1 MSAYPNGF
9 TAKMIEAAERVLVAQ
24 AFEMHVRPVVTA
36 YEAEIL
42 QRLQLRS
49 DPRFKVHGINR
60 VILDRKETFLLGE
73 ADRELFLQ
81 ETFKAR
87 DAAKLIVSK
96 PENCPLS
103 EALTLRL
110 AAEREL
116 LLSLAEHPKF
126 SSIAK
131 AAESGTLTVDE
142 RNKVID
148 LTTRLL
154 SPYMR
159 NAKELLNDLM
169 KGKELND

>member
-24 AFEMHVRPVVTA
+24 AFEKHVRPVVTA
-36 YEAEIL
+36 YESEIL

-49 DPRFKVHGINR
+49 DPRFKIHGINR
-60 VILDRKETFLLGE
+60 VILDRKETFLLGD

-87 DAAKLIVSK
+87 DAAKLVVSN
-96 PENCPLS
+96 PANCPLS
-103 EALTLRL
+103 EAEMLRL
-110 AAEREL
+110 GAEKEFL
-116 LLSLAEHPKF
+116 QSLADHPKF
-126 SSIAK
+126 ASLAK

-148 LTTRLL
+148 LTLRLL
-154 SPYMR
+154 SPYVR
-159 NAKELLNDLM
+159 NAKDLLKDLIEGSD
-169 KGKELND
+169 KKA

>member
-87 DAAKLIVSK
+87 DAAKLIGSK

-103 EALTLRL
+103 EALRL

-169 KGKELND
+169 KGNELND

>member
-96 PENCPLS
+96 P
-103 EALTLRL
+103 
-110 AAEREL
+110 
-116 LLSLAEHPKF
+116 
-126 SSIAK
+126 
-131 AAESGTLTVDE
+131 
-142 RNKVID
+142 
-148 LTTRLL
+148 
-154 SPYMR
+154 
-159 NAKELLNDLM
+159 
-169 KGKELND
+169 